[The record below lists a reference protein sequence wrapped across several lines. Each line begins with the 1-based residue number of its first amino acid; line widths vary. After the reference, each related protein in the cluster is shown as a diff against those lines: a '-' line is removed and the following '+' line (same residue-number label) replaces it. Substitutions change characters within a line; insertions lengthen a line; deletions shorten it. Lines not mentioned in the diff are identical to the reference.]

1 MFRKIPIVFTFFLI
15 FVLFSACFSTKES
28 DQKQTRQLEE
38 VSEQLSGAIDRINQL
53 EQEREQ
59 LQELVTKRENELSE
73 MEEKMEE
80 YITIDLFSPEVIAE
94 EVEQAK
100 RTANERI
107 REYQKELEAAQRRK
121 GEIQQELIELQTRG
135 ATDAGKT
142 MNEVDEFLE
151 TLPLGNAAFEAPKRM
166 SIGDKALVKLIIS
179 QSTGLDSLMKKL
191 ASDTAGMEMTVGGKK
206 VKLHT
211 VMRARLNGGSGIAI
225 RPLGEE
231 EVAIGSQGDHEWVW
245 EIEAKET
252 GRQILR
258 LQLYAIFK
266 VQDKERAN
274 EIKTFEESIQV
285 QVSAMYEVKQFLGK
299 NWQWLWAAVLVPAAS
314 ALFAWWRRRSKK
326 NKV

>member
-1 MFRKIPIVFTFFLI
+1 
-15 FVLFSACFSTKES
+15 
-28 DQKQTRQLEE
+28 LEE
-38 VSEQLSGAIDRINQL
+38 VNEQLTGAMDRISQL

-73 MEEKMEE
+73 MEQKMEE
-80 YITIDLFSPEVIAE
+80 YETLELLSPEEIAE
-94 EVEQAK
+94 EVEQA
-100 RTANERI
+100 RRAANERV
-107 REYQKELEAAQRRK
+107 REYQKELEDARQREE
-121 GEIQQELIELQTRG
+121 EIQRELANLQSPG
-135 ATDAGKT
+135 ASEINKSF
-142 MNEVDEFLE
+142 NEVDEFLE

-179 QSTGLDSLMKKL
+179 QSTELDSLMKQL
-191 ASDTAGMEMTVGGKK
+191 ASDTAGMEMAIGGKK

-274 EIKTFEESIQV
+274 EIKTFEETIEV
-285 QVSAMYEVKQFLGK
+285 QVSAMYEIKQFVAK

-314 ALFAWWRRRSKK
+314 ALFAWWLRRAKK
-326 NKV
+326 NKTEQA